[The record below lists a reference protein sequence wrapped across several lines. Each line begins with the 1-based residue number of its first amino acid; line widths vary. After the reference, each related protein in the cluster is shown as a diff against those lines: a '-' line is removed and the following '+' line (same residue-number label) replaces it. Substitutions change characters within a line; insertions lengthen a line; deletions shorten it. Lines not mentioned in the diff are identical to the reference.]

1 MLGRLQLMIVFII
14 NSLSEYALGELINC
28 LVYKMS
34 ENNVKKRKMFVCFF
48 KCLVWY
54 DELSRATNIFN
65 SQKYKIEKV
74 RRSLHLTS

>member
-1 MLGRLQLMIVFII
+1 MIVFII

-34 ENNVKKRKMFVCFF
+34 ENNVKKRKMFVCVF

>member
-34 ENNVKKRKMFVCFF
+34 ENNVKKRKMFVCVF